1 MEPITKQVKAIKFS
15 IFSPEQIK
23 KMGVAKIVT
32 PELYDMDGYP
42 VDGGLMDLRLGA
54 IDPGV
59 RCRTCGG
66 KLKECF
72 GHFGF
77 IELAR
82 PVIHVNFASII
93 ELILRSTCQECAR
106 ILLDEKDIGLK
117 RILKAK
123 TAKKCPYCG
132 TKQDKIKLEKPS
144 TFYQGKSRIFPSEI
158 RAKLV
163 KVSDKDLSLFGIN
176 PKTFRPEWA
185 VLTLVLVPPVTV
197 RPSIT
202 LETGERSE
210 DDLTHKLGDIVRAN
224 QRLWENLN
232 AGAPEVII
240 EDLWDLLQYHI
251 TTFFNNS
258 ISHVPPARHR
268 SGQPL
273 KTITERIK
281 GKQGRIRHNL
291 AGKRVNFSS
300 RTVIS
305 PEPFMKI
312 NEVGVP
318 YAIAK
323 VLTIP
328 ERVTLDNIDYLKG
341 LIKRKE
347 YPAAT
352 GIIRP
357 DGKKKRITDELR
369 EQIYEEIVPGYIVEK
384 HLQDGDVVLFNRH
397 PSLHRMSLMAHF
409 VKVLP
414 DRTFRIHPITTFP
427 YNADFD
433 GDEMNVHV
441 PQTEEARAEAKV
453 LMDSQKQLISP
464 KNNTNVFGCIDDATT
479 GLYLLTQD
487 KFPKEEAVQLLATSG
502 LTSGEISK
510 SSNSFRNIVDGKE
523 IFSVCL
529 PKTNFEAK
537 SRSCKGKECPH
548 YNKCKKENCP
558 YNSYISIKN
567 GKMISGVV
575 DNNLVGVEQ
584 STLIRHLDSVIGREK
599 TIEFLRKIFL
609 LGINY
614 LTRKGFTISIKD
626 IQTSK
631 ELIKEKDKI
640 VNDAEKKVKNIIQSY
655 YDGSLNIIP
664 GKTLEETREVKSLQS
679 LNAVRGKVGD
689 LLNGSL
695 KQGMSLTNPAY
706 TMILSGSHGNMI
718 NITQMSC
725 LVGQQTL
732 WAKRIDLGYNNRTLS
747 FFKEKDL
754 SPRAH
759 GFITSSYLS
768 GLDPDE
774 FFFSAITGRD
784 SLMDTALRTPK
795 SGYLYRR
802 LVNALQDLRI
812 EYDGTVRDANS
823 RLIQFKYGDDGI
835 DVSKKHLP
843 DNKITPGE
851 AIGVITAQS
860 FGEPSTQMTLNV
872 FHFAGVSE
880 MQITVGLPRLIE
892 IFDARK
898 KPSTPAMEIYLE
910 RDYDN
915 EKDAKRMAAR
925 IKEIK
930 LIDVASEIN
939 LNFLDKKIQVLLD
952 NEMLRNL
959 HLTPERIIKAFEAK
973 ESKLFKIR
981 KNEKG
986 LMIRAK
992 KEDFQD
998 FKQLFKLKEKL
1009 KNTIVSG
1016 VKGIKQIL
1024 LVKRENKYV
1033 ILTGG
1038 SNLEEIFEIKGIDK
1052 HRTTSND
1059 IHEIA
1064 KVLGIE
1070 SARQAIVNEIS
1081 KVITQQGL
1089 DVDDKHIK
1097 LVADAMTSGGII
1109 RGVTRVGIIRDKSS
1123 ILARASFETPIKHFI
1138 NASLKG
1144 STDHLVSVVEN
1155 VMLNQPIPVGTGLPG
1170 LLVKISAQD
1179 ALALARK
1186 KEKKQEGKQ
1195 KEKKAKPAKIVKPA
1209 KTSKTTKTTKAKK

>member
-1 MEPITKQVKAIKFS
+1 MEPIIKQVKAIRFS

-82 PVIHVNFASII
+82 PNIHVKFASII
-93 ELILRSTCQECAR
+93 ELILRSTCQECGR
-106 ILLDEKDIGLK
+106 ILLEEKDIQVK

-123 TAKKCPYCG
+123 NAKKCPWCG
-132 TKQDKIKLEKPS
+132 KKQDKIKLEKPT

-158 RAKLV
+158 RARLV
-163 KVSDKDLSLFGIN
+163 KVNDKDLSIFGIN
-176 PKTFRPEWA
+176 SKTFRPEWA
-185 VLTLVLVPPVTV
+185 ILTLVLVPPVTV

-251 TTFFNNS
+251 TTFFDNS

-305 PEPFMKI
+305 PEPFMNL

-318 YAIAK
+318 YEIAK
-323 VLTIP
+323 VLTVP
-328 ERVTLDNIDYLKG
+328 ERITLDNIDYLKS
-341 LIKRKE
+341 LIKKTD

-357 DGKKKRITDELR
+357 DGKKKRITEDLR
-369 EQIYEEIVPGYIVEK
+369 DQIYEEVVPGYIVER

-414 DRTFRIHPITTFP
+414 YRTFRIHPVTAFP

-441 PQTEEARAEAKV
+441 PQTEEARAEAKI
-453 LMDSQKQLISP
+453 LMDAQEQLISP
-464 KNNTNVFGCIDDATT
+464 KNNTTVFGCIDDATT

-487 KFPKEEAVQLLATSG
+487 SIPKEEAIQLLVTSG
-502 LTSGEISK
+502 VPMAKLSK
-510 SSNSFRNIVDGKE
+510 INFNKKVTGRE
-523 IFSVCL
+523 IFSACL
-529 PKTNFEAK
+529 PKIDFEAK
-537 SRSCKGKECPH
+537 TKSCKGKDCSH
-548 YNKCKKENCP
+548 YSKCKKEKCP
-558 YNSYISIKN
+558 FNSYVSIKN
-567 GKMISGVV
+567 GKMISGLI
-575 DNNLVGVEQ
+575 DDNLVGVEQ
-584 STLIRHLDSVIGREK
+584 STLIRHLDSVIGRKK
-599 TIEFLRKIFL
+599 TINFLNRIFL
-609 LGINY
+609 LGVNY
-614 LTRKGFTISIKD
+614 LTRKGFTIAIKD
-626 IQTSK
+626 IETG
-631 ELIKEKDKI
+631 ENITKEKNKI
-640 VNDAEKKVKNIIQSY
+640 VRDAEKKVQQIIDSY
-655 YDGSLNIIP
+655 YDGTLHIIP
-664 GKTLEETREVKSLQS
+664 GKTLEETREVKSLQA
-679 LNAVRGKVGD
+679 LNSVRGKVGD
-689 LLNGSL
+689 LLNENL
-695 KQGMSLTNPAY
+695 KQEMSLTNPAY

-732 WAKRIDLGYNNRTLS
+732 WARRVDFGYNDRTLS
-747 FFKEKDL
+747 FFKPKDL

-768 GLDPDE
+768 GLNPDE

-823 RLIQFKYGDDGI
+823 RIIQFNYGDDGI
-835 DVSKKHLP
+835 DVAKKHLK

-898 KPSTPAMEIYLE
+898 KPSTPSMEIYLLRE
-910 RDYDN
+910 LDN
-915 EKDAKRMAAR
+915 EKDAKKMAAK

-930 LIDVASEIN
+930 LLDIASEIN
-939 LNFLDKKIQVLLD
+939 INFTDKKIEIIF
-952 NEMLRNL
+952 NKETLRNL
-959 HLTPERIIKAFEAK
+959 HLTPDKVIDSFELK
-973 ESKLFKIR
+973 NLSIR
-981 KNEKG
+981 KTNNG
-986 LMIRAK
+986 MIIRSK
-992 KEDFQD
+992 KEDIQD

-1009 KNTIVSG
+1009 KNTIVCG

-1024 LVKRENKYV
+1024 LVKRENRYV

-1038 SNLEEIFEIKGIDK
+1038 SNLEDIFQLKGIDRNK
-1052 HRTTSND
+1052 TTSND
-1059 IHEIA
+1059 IHEVA

-1070 SARQAIVNEIS
+1070 AARRAIANEIS

-1089 DVDDKHIK
+1089 DVDGKHIK
-1097 LVADAMTSGGII
+1097 LIADAMTSGGMI

-1144 STDHLVSVVEN
+1144 STDNLVSVVEN

-1170 LLVKISAQD
+1170 LLVKISAQN

-1186 KEKKQEGKQ
+1186 KETTKKK
-1195 KEKKAKPAKIVKPA
+1195 KSKKAKK
-1209 KTSKTTKTTKAKK
+1209 